1 MHGEVSVMNPGWK
14 NAARLVLTVGAVS
27 VLAGC
32 TVKSTKLF
40 EGSRAKESVNWR
52 SGDEL
57 YIESANGSVVVD
69 VGSDDE
75 VSAEVTPF
83 VLLDH
88 DATDEEAR
96 DELEKLELTVSAQ
109 DESTAPSGTRIVVN
123 LERIGT
129 VKSSL
134 GGDLDVE
141 IPAEFDGALRVE
153 QENGSTEIRDTGNAS
168 IIRVRNDNGSCEVN
182 LGSPS
187 DVEVS
192 CDNGQLEGRVAGIPD
207 DFEGGTFLT
216 GNGDIEL
223 VLPTDGAYRV
233 VAESKGGG
241 IVDQGNAQS
250 AGCAV
255 QEESD
260 SSKTI
265 SCGGAT
271 ADSPS
276 YRVVADGGMAHEI
289 TLAFR

>member
-1 MHGEVSVMNPGWK
+1 MNPGRK
-14 NAARLVLTVGAVS
+14 NAAQLVLTVGAVS

-40 EGSRAKESVNWR
+40 EGSRAEESVEWR

-57 YIESANGSVVVD
+57 YIESANGDVVVD
-69 VGSDDE
+69 VGSADK

-96 DELEKLELTVSAQ
+96 DELEKLDFSVSAR
-109 DESTAPSGTRIVVN
+109 DEPSAPSGTRIVVDLDRN
-123 LERIGT
+123 GK

-141 IPAEFDGALRVE
+141 IPPTFDGALRVE
-153 QENGSTEIRDTGNAS
+153 QENGSTEIRNSGNAS
-168 IIRVRNDNGSCEVN
+168 IIRVRNDNGSCDIN
-182 LGSPS
+182 LDSPS
-187 DVEVS
+187 DVEVG
-192 CDNGQLEGRVAGIPD
+192 CDNGQLEGRVVGIPD
-207 DFEGGTFLT
+207 DFDGGVFLT

-223 VLPTDGAYRV
+223 VLPADGTYRV

-241 IVDQGNAQS
+241 IVAQGNAES
-250 AGCAV
+250 AGCTV
-255 QEESD
+255 EEESE

-271 ADSPS
+271 SGSPA
-276 YRVVADGGMAHEI
+276 YRVVADEGLAHDI